1 MARIACLDLD
11 TFFVSVERLLDPSL
25 VGRPVVIGG
34 DPRGRGVVTSASYE
48 VRAYGVRSGM
58 SAWEASRLAPHAIFR
73 PPRHGIYGEW
83 AARVRTIAE
92 RRTPLVQ
99 TASIDEFFLDFR
111 GCERLW
117 ALPTDATPEDTVL
130 RVCTLIRGDVFAE
143 TGLPCSL
150 GIGRTRSLAKMAT
163 GKAKPAGVWLVRPGQ
178 EEAFVRPLPVRKLPG
193 LGPVAEAA
201 LAEAGIVTLGQLL
214 DPPAEGEGSLAAAW
228 AARLREAMEGEPPPL
243 APDRPAFREHDPRG
257 ATDGSISNER
267 TFHADLAD
275 RRLVREQVRGLVER
289 VAWRVRQREVL
300 ARTLTLKL
308 RYADFHTIT
317 RGTTGPPTDDE
328 RRLLERA
335 TMLLDTAWT
344 RPAPIRLV
352 GIQLSNLVLPGP
364 QLALPSSR
372 RARPAPSRAIDA
384 VRARFG
390 YDAIRLGAALH
401 AEPPGLGAAAGGLAG
416 MRRTP

>member
-25 VGRPVVIGG
+25 VGQPVIVGG

-58 SAWEASRLAPHAIFR
+58 SAWEAARMAPHAIFR
-73 PPRHGIYGEW
+73 PPRHGIYGDW
-83 AARVRTIAE
+83 ASKVRTIAE

-117 ALPTDATPEDTVL
+117 ERPDDPSREDTIL
-130 RVCTLIRGDVFAE
+130 RVCTEIRDAVRAE

-150 GIGRTRSLAKMAT
+150 GIGRTRSLAKMAS
-163 GKAKPAGVWLVRPGQ
+163 GRAKPAGVWLVRPG
-178 EEAFVRPLPVRKLPG
+178 EEERFVRPLPVRRLPG
-193 LGPVAEAA
+193 LGPVAEAE
-201 LAEAGIVTLGQLL
+201 LAAAGIVTLGQLL
-214 DPPAEGEGSLAAAW
+214 DVPPDAPRSLAAGW
-228 AARLREAMEGEPPPL
+228 AARLREVMDGEPPPL

-257 ATDGSISNER
+257 DTGGSISNER
-267 TFHADLAD
+267 TFHADLDD
-275 RRLVREQVRGLVER
+275 RRRVLEQVRALVER

-308 RYADFHTIT
+308 RYSDFHTIT

-335 TMLLDTAWT
+335 AHLLDLAWT
-344 RPAPIRLV
+344 RRSAIRLV
-352 GIQLSNLVLPGP
+352 GIALSNLVLPGP
-364 QLALPSSR
+364 QLALPS
-372 RARPAPSRAIDA
+372 RPHERPPPGRAIDA

-390 YDAIRLGAALH
+390 YDAIRMGAA
-401 AEPPGLGAAAGGLAG
+401 ESRGPGTAAGPTAWQA
-416 MRRTP
+416 

>member
-1 MARIACLDLD
+1 
-11 TFFVSVERLLDPSL
+11 
-25 VGRPVVIGG
+25 
-34 DPRGRGVVTSASYE
+34 
-48 VRAYGVRSGM
+48 M
-58 SAWEASRLAPHAIFR
+58 SAWEAYQLAPHAIFR
-73 PPRHGIYGEW
+73 PPRHGIYGDW
-83 AARVRTIAE
+83 AAKVRTIAE

-117 ALPTDATPEDTVL
+117 AMPGDATPEDTVL
-130 RVCTLIRGDVFAE
+130 RVCTAIRDDVFTE

-163 GKAKPAGVWLVRPGQ
+163 GRAKPAGVWLVRPGT

-193 LGPVAEAA
+193 LGPVAEAE
-201 LAEAGIVTLGQLL
+201 LAELGIGTLGQLL
-214 DPPAEGEGSLAAAW
+214 DVPSDGPPLAVGW
-228 AARLREAMEGEPPPL
+228 AARLREAIAGEPPPL
-243 APDRPAFREHDPRG
+243 ASDRPAFREHDPRG

-267 TFHADLAD
+267 TFHSDLGD
-275 RRLVREQVRGLVER
+275 RRRVHDQVRGLVER

-317 RGTTGPPTDDE
+317 RSLTGPPTDDE
-328 RRLLERA
+328 RHLLERA
-335 TMLLDTAWT
+335 THLLDVAWT
-344 RPAPIRLV
+344 RPVAIRLV

-364 QLALPSSR
+364 QLALPP
-372 RARPAPSRAIDA
+372 AAHQRPPPGRAIDA

-390 YDAIRLGAALH
+390 YDAIHLGAAGPT
-401 AEPPGLGAAAGGLAG
+401 AWQG
-416 MRRTP
+416 